1 MSDPYLSAV
10 LDEAER
16 VAEQHDQIARSTDH
30 PAHEYLRYAVL
41 RLLEGEADETAA
53 DIREI
58 DGVTVGYGEDE
69 AMFDSW
75 GDDVEWWETVPPREE
90 CTRFRIFY
98 PDEYEIVPRVI
109 VDVMAALGAWRV
121 WAGNAAACGS
131 YDHRERHEV
140 HYLWPECH
148 PVEERLHE
156 RLTGPVE
163 GIAPDGGRTGDVRD
177 RLVVDDDPQ
186 SQDDLEP
193 RTKRAVHEAM
203 DVSLLSKGGRYDV
216 QSTSGNRYEV
226 DVVDESCTCPDWQQ
240 RAPEGGCKHI
250 RRVDHEIKQGRV
262 LRPDG
267 RLPTGSN
274 QT

>member
-10 LDEAER
+10 LEEAER
-16 VAEQHDQIARSTDH
+16 VAEQHDEIARSTDH

-41 RLLEGEADETAA
+41 RLLEGEADETTA
-53 DIREI
+53 DVPEI
-58 DGVTVGYGEDE
+58 GGVTVGYGADD

-75 GDDVEWWETVPPREE
+75 GDDVEWWDIVPPREE

-109 VDVMAALGAWRV
+109 VDVMAALGSWRV

-131 YDHRERHEV
+131 YDHRERREV
-140 HYLWPECH
+140 HYLWPDGH
-148 PVEERLHE
+148 PVQELLHE

-177 RLVVDDDPQ
+177 RLVVDACVG
-186 SQDDLEP
+186 QDDLEP
-193 RTKRAVHEAM
+193 RTKRAVDEAM
-203 DVSLLSKGGRYDV
+203 DISLLSKGGRYDV

-240 RAPEGGCKHI
+240 RAPEGGCKHL

-262 LRPDG
+262 PRPDG